1 MKRFVE
7 SCALCLLMSACFH
20 ADAMPLGVRTLLHGH
35 AMARQLAEIDP
46 PSQTW
51 DVTFEANDGW
61 TQQVD
66 RSWKSDLTADGATN
80 ALSAT
85 VVGSG
90 TIAFRWKTSCEGYF
104 NFKGML
110 IRQDGLSFFVDGE
123 EIAFANGIM
132 SEWTESSF
140 SIEGTGSHTLSWCYI
155 KDVSGYDGED
165 CAWLDE
171 VVWTPDQSAATG
183 LAVEVNGVAVAFET
197 TADGRTRTAAVAAGT
212 TAEDIKVL
220 VGGVDVTAGFM
231 VVVEGTAATVV
242 LREPYEVRRDEVNSP
257 YQENA
262 DGKTVTLNVEVVPGL
277 YYAADSAATLDAL
290 KRPGVAEPA
299 KAGDAIVAPKQKG
312 SQGFYKVWVSDA
324 PIEAE

>member
-35 AMARQLAEIDP
+35 AMARQSAEIDP
-46 PSQTW
+46 PSQAWILTF
-51 DVTFEANDGW
+51 DVNDGW

-66 RSWKSDLTADGATN
+66 RSWKSDPTADGATN

-85 VVGSG
+85 VGGSG

-110 IRQDGLSFFVDGE
+110 IRQDGLSFIVDGE

-132 SEWTESSF
+132 SEWVEGSF
-140 SIEGTGSHTLSWCYI
+140 SIEGTGSHTLTWCYI
-155 KDVSGYDGED
+155 KDVSGSDGED
-165 CAWLDE
+165 CAWIDAVTWVPDE
-171 VVWTPDQSAATG
+171 SSAD
-183 LAVEVNGVAVAFET
+183 GVAIQVDGTTTVFEMA
-197 TADGRTRTAAVAAGT
+197 ADGKTRTAEVAAGT
-212 TAEDIKVL
+212 AAEDVKVF
-220 VGGVDVTAGFM
+220 VGGVDVTAGFK
-231 VVVEGTAATVV
+231 VSVEGTTATVV
-242 LREPYEVRRDEVNSP
+242 LKEPYETARSGSAP
-257 YQENA
+257 YQEN
-262 DGKTVTLNVEVVPGL
+262 DDDTTVTLNVEVVPGL
-277 YYAADSAATLDAL
+277 YYAADSAATIEAL
-290 KRPGVAEPA
+290 KRPGAVEPA
-299 KAGDAIVAPKQKG
+299 KAGDAVVAPKQKG